1 MPFQLLGRAQR
12 GLARAPVPRAPTV
25 QAQNRQIRSG
35 ASVAE
40 RREGEKVP
48 FETWAVL

>member
-1 MPFQLLGRAQR
+1 MHLSPERPQSR
-12 GLARAPVPRAPTV
+12 
-25 QAQNRQIRSG
+25 AQNRQIRSG